1 MHPVY
6 YRQDAGIAFTQLSK
20 NGFFAA
26 SGETTDQIK
35 KIRGCK
41 NGTALLYHHA
51 KYDGDRGSRAGCI
64 DEKVSF
70 LLFLSRVSILT
81 RDIDIANLS
90 VCSLRSGTR

>member
-1 MHPVY
+1 M
-6 YRQDAGIAFTQLSK
+6 
-20 NGFFAA
+20 GFSPLAA
-26 SGETTDQIK
+26 KLLIRSK